1 MFFTP
6 PASLLIVIFVS
17 TLSAA
22 AIVSLMTWWRDPNR
36 RDRGAGEAGQSI
48 FLFDGDCLIDASPPA
63 RRLLDRLDGI
73 GTERA
78 RLCALLEHRF
88 PGLGARLD
96 AVEGDGN
103 FRSEARGGLGRI
115 EVEHWSGLLRLT
127 LDSNQEA
134 AAVIDAIAF
143 AALQDELETLRCIG
157 EDAPQLIWKLDESGR
172 LSWANRA
179 YMALA
184 ERMTRPPGGRSDNRS
199 DGPPRESAGWSP
211 EELFQEFDFTPAGP
225 DAESCRVNLVLPG
238 ETRRRWYE
246 ITRLRR
252 GTERVH
258 FALEITEIVEA
269 EQARRKFVQTLTK
282 TFAQLAIGLA
292 IFDRERKLVM
302 FNPAFHDLT
311 GLPIAFL
318 SSRPQV
324 QTVLDR
330 LRDGN
335 MLPEP
340 KDYASWRE
348 QVAALEA
355 EAARGTYCETWSL
368 PSGQTYRVT
377 GRPHPDGA
385 VAFLFEDITAE
396 ISLTRHFRAQIDT
409 GRAVL
414 DTLPEAIA
422 VFSAGGTRL
431 LHNSAYNALWGE
443 TGSDLAETGLTDEI
457 RRWQGMLAP
466 TPVLGELRDFVA
478 AFGER
483 AEWSDQ
489 LRLIDGRGLTCRF
502 TPLPGGATL
511 TSFSPEMPDRPR
523 IALRTTTL
531 EEAGRES
538 EGMIRLQ
545 RG

>member
-1 MFFTP
+1 MLLESP
-6 PASLLIVIFVS
+6 VSLLFVIVVS

-22 AIVSLMTWWRDPNR
+22 TIVSLVTWWRDPHR
-36 RDRGAGEAGQSI
+36 RDRGGGEAGQSV
-48 FLFDGDCLIDASPPA
+48 FLFDGDSLIDASPPA

-88 PGLGARLD
+88 PGLDARLH

-103 FRSEARGGLGRI
+103 FRCEARGGLGRI
-115 EVEHWSGLLRLT
+115 EVEHWNGLLRLT

-157 EDAPQLIWKLDESGR
+157 EDAPQLIWKLDEGGQ

-179 YMALA
+179 YMGLL
-184 ERMTRPPGGRSDNRS
+184 ERMNARGSDLPGDPT
-199 DGPPRESAGWSP
+199 DGPEDWRSGD
-211 EELFQEFDFTPAGP
+211 LFHDPDFTPAGP
-225 DAESCRVNLVLPG
+225 DAESCRVSLLLPG
-238 ETRRRWYE
+238 EERHCWYE

-292 IFDRERKLVM
+292 IFDRDRKLVM

-318 SSRPQV
+318 SSRPKV

-396 ISLTRHFRAQIDT
+396 ISLSRHFRAQIDT

-414 DTLPEAIA
+414 DTLPDAIA

-431 LHNSAYNALWGE
+431 LHNNAYDALWGE
-443 TGSDLAETGLTDEI
+443 TGSDLSETGLADEI

-466 TPVLGELRDFVA
+466 SPVLGELRDFAA

-483 AEWSDQ
+483 TEWSDQ
-489 LRLIDGRGLTCRF
+489 LRLLDGRGLTCRF

-511 TSFSPEMPDRPR
+511 TSFSPETPDQPR
-523 IALRTTTL
+523 IALRDATH
-531 EEAGRES
+531 EETRRGS
-538 EGMIRLQ
+538 EEMIRLQ